1 MTALASGD
9 LARVF
14 FALWP
19 PPAVRESLA
28 GIARDVR
35 AACGGRATQREK
47 IHLTL
52 FFVGE
57 VERIRIARLL
67 AAAAAVRSA
76 SFELA
81 IDRLGYFRRARIA
94 WAGAACP
101 PALASLVAQLTTNL
115 AAEGIEGEDRPY
127 VPHITLAREAP
138 RKPARTSIDPVIWP
152 ASDFVLV
159 ESGRRAGGSA
169 YEILEA
175 FPLTPT
181 RGEGG
186 F

>member
-1 MTALASGD
+1 MSPVAKRD

-19 PPAVRESLA
+19 TAEVREALGA
-28 GIARDVR
+28 LARDLQTE
-35 AACGGRATQREK
+35 CGGRATKAEK

-57 VERIRIARLL
+57 VERSRIAGLL

-76 SFELA
+76 SFELV

-101 PALASLVAQLTTNL
+101 PALASVVAQLTKNL

-127 VPHITLAREAP
+127 VPHITLAREAA
-138 RKPARTSIDPVIWP
+138 RKPAGVPLDPVIWN
-152 ASDFVLV
+152 AHDFVLV
-159 ESGRRAGGSA
+159 ESTRAARASA
-169 YEILEA
+169 YEILE
-175 FPLTPT
+175 
-181 RGEGG
+181 RWRID
-186 F
+186 